1 MAASRRFEGK
11 AVAITGTQGGIAAT
25 IAERFLAAG
34 ARVVMGTA
42 DDRAAATRE
51 DPQLKGAV
59 TFPLDPCDSASIKTF
74 YDRCESALGGLD
86 IVVVPGKSVSTAPVL
101 EISAETFKSVV
112 EEELIG
118 AALLMQEAARR
129 MAPRGFGRIVTLVSM
144 SGKTG
149 VHRGVAPFAAA
160 KGGLITFAR
169 VLAAEL
175 AASGVTVNTIATSLF
190 EPQVAH
196 MSEARRRE
204 QAAGIPVGRFG
215 RPDEAAE
222 AVLFLASD
230 AGGFV
235 TGETL
240 NMSGG
245 RFMD

>member
-1 MAASRRFEGK
+1 MAASRSFEGK
-11 AVAITGTQGGIAAT
+11 AVAITGIQGGIAAT

-34 ARVVMGTA
+34 ARVAIGA
-42 DDRAAATRE
+42 AGDRAAATGE
-51 DPQLKGAV
+51 NPQLKGAV
-59 TFPLDPCDSASIKTF
+59 TVPLDPRDPASIKTF
-74 YDRCESALGGLD
+74 YDCCESALGGLD

-101 EISAETFKSVV
+101 EIPAETLKSVV

-129 MAPRGFGRIVTLVSM
+129 MAPRRFGRIVTLVSM

-160 KGGLITFAR
+160 KGGLIAFAR

-175 AASGVTVNTIATSLF
+175 ASSGVTVNTIATSLF

-196 MSEARRRE
+196 LSEARRRE